1 MPFRSLIRHNPS
13 VTKKLVSFAVL
24 LMIFAF
30 SIKINGQESLYFNR
44 FLSENS
50 RIERG
55 LSQNTIYSIFQDD
68 EGFMWFG
75 TWDGLNR
82 FDGYTFLTYNKEQGL
97 SNEAIRAIY
106 QHNNILWVGTEEG
119 LNAINLDNG
128 HIRNFYAIEGDSAS
142 LSNNWINHITA
153 DHLGKLWISTAGGLT
168 ELDTET
174 FQFRQV
180 FSRNYGNPL
189 RSNYFNMMAQD
200 ENNNYWIAT
209 SYGLVFY
216 EISSH
221 KVTRFFHIP
230 GDSASLPDNHVNVIL
245 FDEAHNLWVGTKS
258 GTARFN
264 KISKTFD
271 VPKHFYDHG
280 IELDQKETLSML
292 IESDGKIWIGTNG
305 QGLYLYDSQ
314 NEDIQRFVNMPNHS
328 FSLSDNRVFN
338 LYRDRFGM
346 LWIGT
351 FNGLNKLNNIA
362 PKFRTFR
369 SNPDDTNSLSNNSVW
384 CFEEDEADNI
394 WIGTEN
400 GISILNRKSG
410 DYEILKHKKNDPN
423 SISGDQIRTIKR
435 DSKNRFW
442 IGTRY
447 NGLTMYDPKTKK
459 FKRYI
464 HDPRNSKSIPD
475 DFVLSI
481 AIDSNGMVWVGTD
494 NGLGLLNPET
504 DVFTKYQKVH
514 NQNHS
519 LPDNR
524 VYGLFHDSKQQLWI
538 CTSDGLA
545 KYQPSSDDFKVY
557 MLSNDY
563 TSGQYVVSN
572 KFFSVNED
580 HQGTL
585 WIGTRSGGLVSFNPE
600 NESFKIYSDKDGLP
614 NNVTYIAIEDK
625 NHNLWITTNW
635 GLSRFS
641 PDRNVFTNYEVTDG
655 LQSNEFNF
663 NSGLLTKSG
672 EMFFGGMNGFTAFFP
687 EDIAIN
693 TRPPE
698 IKITAFKLFN
708 EIQNRRFVNG
718 DTLFLKHNDNVF
730 SFEFAAIDYTNPS
743 RIKYR
748 YKLENY
754 NSDWIERASN
764 QRFAEYARV
773 SSGTY
778 YLKIIAAN
786 SDGFWNETGINLVII
801 ISPPWYETWIFRF
814 AVAIIFVLLLY
825 LIIYAR
831 MKSIRS
837 KHTVEKKYLEFE
849 KKLFELEQK
858 ALQLQMN
865 PHFLFNSLNSIQSF
879 IVNSDIDNAIH
890 YLSKFSQLMR
900 RTLSNSRES
909 YVPLSDELQALQL
922 YIDIEKLRFNDKFEY
937 KIVIDPEIDDSF
949 IEIPPMILQPYVEN
963 AIIHGLMHKTTIGH
977 LLIELKLVD
986 ENILVIIQDDG
997 VGREKAAEIKRESGI
1012 ERKSRG
1018 MLITSERLE
1027 ILNQYTKDT
1036 YTVKVVDLTDDQG
1049 QPSGTSVEIT
1059 IHANLS

>member
-1 MPFRSLIRHNPS
+1 MLFRSLIKYNQAGTQNLIYVA
-13 VTKKLVSFAVL
+13 VTIL
-24 LMIFAF
+24 IFAF
-30 SIKINGQESLYFNR
+30 SGKINGQESLYFNR

-75 TWDGLNR
+75 SWDGLNR
-82 FDGYTFLTYNKEQGL
+82 FDGYTFLSINKEQGL

-106 QHNNILWVGTEEG
+106 QHKNILWVGTEDG

-128 HIRNFYAIEGDSAS
+128 QISNFFAIEGDTAC
-142 LSNNWINHITA
+142 LSNNWINHISV

-174 FQFRQV
+174 LKFRQV
-180 FSRNYGNPL
+180 FSRNYGNPI

-209 SYGLVFY
+209 SHGLVFY
-216 EISSH
+216 EISTH
-221 KVTRFFHIP
+221 KVTRYFHIP

-245 FDEAHNLWVGTKS
+245 FDEDYNLWVGTKN
-258 GTARFN
+258 GTALFN
-264 KISKTFD
+264 KTLKTFE
-271 VPKHFYDHG
+271 VPKQFYDPN
-280 IELDQKETLSML
+280 IELNQKEALSML
-292 IESDGKIWIGTNG
+292 IESEGKIWIGTNG
-305 QGLYLYDSQ
+305 QGLFLYNTKS
-314 NEDIQRFVNMPNHS
+314 EEIQRFVNMPNQS

-351 FNGLNKLNNIA
+351 FNGLNKLNNLV

-369 SNPDDTNSLSNNSVW
+369 SDPDDPNSLSNNSVW
-384 CFEEDEADNI
+384 CFEEDEKGNI
-394 WIGTEN
+394 WIGTED
-400 GISILNRKSG
+400 GISILNRESG
-410 DYEILKHKKNDPN
+410 DYKILKHSKNETN
-423 SISGDQIRTIKR
+423 SISGNQIRTLKR

-459 FKRYI
+459 FKRYL
-464 HDPRNSKSIPD
+464 HNPRNSSSLPD
-475 DFVLSI
+475 DFILSV
-481 AIDSNGMVWVGTD
+481 AIDSSGMVWVGTD

-504 DVFTKYQKVH
+504 DVFTLYQKVE
-514 NQNHS
+514 NQNNS

-524 VYGLFHDSKQQLWI
+524 VYGLFHDSKHQLWI

-545 KYQPSSDDFKVY
+545 KYQSFSNDFKVY
-557 MLSNDY
+557 RISNEINP
-563 TSGQYVVSN
+563 GQYVVSN

-580 HQGTL
+580 RQGTL
-585 WIGTRSGGLVSFNPE
+585 WLGTRSGGLVSFNPV
-600 NESFKIYSDKDGLP
+600 NESLQIYSDKDGLP
-614 NNVTYIAIEDK
+614 NNVTYLAIEDK
-625 NHNLWITTNW
+625 NHNLWISTNW

-641 PDRNVFTNYEVTDG
+641 PDRKVFTNYEVTDG

-663 NSGLLTKSG
+663 NSGLLTKTG
-672 EMFFGGMNGFTAFFP
+672 EMFFGGMNGFTAFIP

-693 TRPPE
+693 TKPPE
-698 IKITAFKLFN
+698 IKITSFKLFN
-708 EIQNRRFVNG
+708 EIQNRRFSNG

-773 SSGTY
+773 SPGTY
-778 YLKIIAAN
+778 KLRITAAN
-786 SDGFWNETGINLVII
+786 SDGYWNETGIGIVII
-801 ISPPWYETWIFRF
+801 ISPPWYETGIFRF
-814 AVAIIFVLLLY
+814 ALAVTLLLLIY
-825 LIIYAR
+825 LIIYTR

-837 KHTVEKKYLEFE
+837 KHAVEKKYLEFE

-909 YVPLSDELQALQL
+909 YVTLRDELQALQL
-922 YIDIEKLRFNDKFEY
+922 YIEIEKLRFNDKFEY
-937 KIVIDPEIDDSF
+937 KIIIDPEIDESF

-963 AIIHGLMHKTTIGH
+963 AIIHGLMHKSEVGH
-977 LLIELKLVD
+977 LLIELKLIN
-986 ENILVIIQDDG
+986 ENLQVIIQDDG
-997 VGREKAAEIKRESGI
+997 VGRERASEIKRESGI

-1036 YTVKVVDLTDDQG
+1036 YTVKVVDLTNEQG
-1049 QPSGTSVEIT
+1049 LPSGTSVEIT

>member
-1 MPFRSLIRHNPS
+1 MHCHSTIYPVFLAIRKTIFFAI
-13 VTKKLVSFAVL
+13 VLVFFVCTN
-24 LMIFAF
+24 
-30 SIKINGQESLYFNR
+30 KINAQESLYFNR

-55 LSQNTIYSIFQDD
+55 LSQNTIYSIYQDD

-75 TWDGLNR
+75 SWDGLNR
-82 FDGYTFLTYNKEQGL
+82 FDGYTFLTFNKEQGL

-106 QHNNILWVGTEEG
+106 QEKNVLWVGTEDG

-128 HIRNFYAIEGDSAS
+128 HITNFFAIEGDSAS
-142 LSNNWINHITA
+142 LSDNWINHITS
-153 DHLGKLWISTAGGLT
+153 DHLGKLWISTASGLT

-174 FQFRQV
+174 LKFRQV

-209 SYGLVFY
+209 NHGLVFY
-216 EISSH
+216 ETGTH

-245 FDEAHNLWVGTKS
+245 FDEAFNLWVGTKN
-258 GTARFN
+258 GTA
-264 KISKTFD
+264 SYDKTTKSFS
-271 VPKHFYDHG
+271 VPNAFRHIG
-280 IELDQKETLSML
+280 NELNQKEALSML
-292 IESDGKIWIGTNG
+292 TEPDGKLWIGTNG
-305 QGLYLYDSQ
+305 QGLYLYDKKS
-314 NEDIQRFVNMPNHS
+314 DSIQWFANMPNRS

-362 PKFRTFR
+362 PKFRTYR
-369 SNPDDTNSLSNNSVW
+369 SNPDDENSLSNNSVW
-384 CFEEDEADNI
+384 CFEEDDDKNI
-394 WIGTEN
+394 WIGTED
-400 GISILNRKSG
+400 GISIFNRKCG
-410 DYEILKHKKNDPN
+410 DYKTLKHQKNNPN
-423 SISGDQIRTIKR
+423 SISGNQIRTIKR
-435 DSKNRFW
+435 DSQNRFW

-447 NGLTMYDPKTKK
+447 NGLTMYDSKTEK
-459 FKRYI
+459 FKRYL
-464 HDPRNSKSIPD
+464 HDPRNASTIPD
-475 DFVLSI
+475 DFVLSL
-481 AIDSNGMVWVGTD
+481 ATDTNGMVWVGTY

-504 DVFTKYQKVH
+504 NVFTNYKH
-514 NQNHS
+514 HPDQNNS
-519 LPDNR
+519 LPDNII
-524 VYGLFHDSKQQLWI
+524 YGLFHDSKNRLWI
-538 CTSDGLA
+538 CTADGLA
-545 KYQPSSDDFKVY
+545 KYQPESNNFRVY
-557 MLSNDY
+557 KISMEINP
-563 TSGQYVVSN
+563 GQYHVSN
-572 KFFSVNED
+572 KFFSINED
-580 HQGTL
+580 HSGTL
-585 WIGTRSGGLVSFNPE
+585 WIGTRSGGLVSFDTK
-600 NESFKIYSDKDGLP
+600 NESFKVYSDKDGLP
-614 NNVTYIAIEDK
+614 NNVTYLAIEDLK
-625 NHNLWITTNW
+625 HNIWITTNW
-635 GLSRFS
+635 GLTRFS
-641 PDRNVFTNYEVTDG
+641 ADRTIFTNYEVTDG

-663 NSGLLTKSG
+663 NAGFLAKNG
-672 EMFFGGMNGFTAFFP
+672 ELFFGGMNGFTAFFP
-687 EDIAIN
+687 EDISIN

-698 IKITAFKLFN
+698 IKITSFKLFN
-708 EIQNRRFVNG
+708 EIQNRRFKNG

-730 SFEFAAIDYTNPS
+730 SFEFTALDFTNPS

-754 NSDWIERASN
+754 NSDWIERSSN

-773 SSGTY
+773 SPGEYNLRIT
-778 YLKIIAAN
+778 AAN
-786 SDGFWNETGINLVII
+786 SDGFWNEKGISLVII
-801 ISPPWYETWIFRF
+801 IQPPWYETWLFR
-814 AVAIIFVLLLY
+814 AFVLLLIIFLIY
-825 LIIYAR
+825 LIIYTR

-837 KHTVEKKYLEFE
+837 KHAVEKKYLEFE

-909 YVPLSDELQALQL
+909 YVPLRDELQALQL

-937 KIVIDPEIDDSF
+937 NIIIDPEIDESF

-963 AIIHGLMHKTTIGH
+963 AIIHGLMHKPDTGH
-977 LLIELKLVD
+977 LLIELKLVGD
-986 ENILVIIQDDG
+986 NVQVIIRDDG

-1036 YTVKVVDLTDDQG
+1036 YTVRVTDHTDDQG
-1049 QPSGTSVEIT
+1049 KASGTSVEVT